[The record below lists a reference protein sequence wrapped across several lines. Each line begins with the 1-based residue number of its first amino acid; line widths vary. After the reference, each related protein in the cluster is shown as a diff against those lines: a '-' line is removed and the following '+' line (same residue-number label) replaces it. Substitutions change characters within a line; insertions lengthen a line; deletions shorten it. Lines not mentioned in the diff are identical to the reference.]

1 MTKWEVVFDGS
12 EVPGCV
18 HFGDTVLKVT
28 AHFKTDHDA
37 KLFFGLLNE
46 LRDEAQTAQRRVERM
61 KEGMRKTIEDGNR

>member
-12 EVPGCV
+12 EVPASV

-28 AHFKTDHDA
+28 AHFKTDDDA

-46 LRDEAQTAQRRVERM
+46 LRDEAKTAERRVERM
-61 KEGMRKTIEDGNR
+61 KEGMRKAIEDGSR